1 MNFVDSIIKKR
12 DGGKLTKEE
21 IAFFVKGVTDGTL
34 PDYQISALL
43 MAIFLKGM
51 DTEETAQLTM
61 EMAHSGGMF
70 DLSALA
76 GCKVDKHSTGGVADT
91 TTLILAPLV
100 ASVGVPVVKMSGR
113 GLGFSGGTIDKLE
126 SIPGFRVDVT
136 EEEALRFA
144 KESGIVLMSQ
154 TDNLTPA
161 DKKLYA
167 LRDVT
172 GTVDSIPL
180 IAASIMSKKIAAGAD
195 AIVLD
200 VKCGSGAFMKNAA
213 DAERLAGIMAD
224 MGRHVGRRVTAVI
237 SSMAQPLGMYI
248 GNSLEV
254 MEAIEVL
261 KGNVSGD
268 LLEVSLTL
276 GANMLLLAERV
287 QSEEEG
293 KALLLENI
301 RNGKGLAKFKEL
313 LTQQS
318 GDVRVIA
325 DYSLLPLAEEKWE
338 VKATKSGYLTRMDTA
353 MIGRASQETGA
364 GRMFKGQPLDF
375 GAGIV
380 MKKRTGDVIATG
392 ETLAVVYSKSRE
404 KCQSAAD
411 FLQMA
416 ITIEAAPLAEQTP
429 LILKTIRQEG

>member
-261 KGNVSGD
+261 KGNVGGD

-313 LTQQS
+313 LIQQG

-364 GRMFKGQPLDF
+364 GRMFKGRRW
-375 GAGIV
+375 I
-380 MKKRTGDVIATG
+380 
-392 ETLAVVYSKSRE
+392 LAQVLS
-404 KCQSAAD
+404 
-411 FLQMA
+411 
-416 ITIEAAPLAEQTP
+416 
-429 LILKTIRQEG
+429 